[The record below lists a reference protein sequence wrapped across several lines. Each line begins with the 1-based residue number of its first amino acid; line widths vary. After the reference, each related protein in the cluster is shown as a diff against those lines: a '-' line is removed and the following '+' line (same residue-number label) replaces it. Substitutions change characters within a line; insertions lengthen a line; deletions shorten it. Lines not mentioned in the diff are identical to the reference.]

1 MKVGVYISIADVQGS
16 GSNLQR
22 IVDEAIEE
30 AVLAEE
36 MGFDACFF
44 GEHHQDR
51 DGFLPSPLIV
61 AAAVAAR
68 TQRIKIGTSVLLLPL
83 YHPVHVAEDVA
94 TLDILSK
101 GRIILGV
108 GLGYQAPDFA
118 AFNIPQKEA
127 RGRLEEGIE
136 VIRHCW
142 TGEPFTYNGKHFQLD
157 NVRCLPTPVQR
168 PGPPLWVGG
177 SVPASI
183 KRAAKV
189 GDAWISTPSTT
200 RSDTV
205 DLREIYESAL
215 SEGPG
220 QVVLMK
226 DAWVAPTKEAA
237 FEEYGPYVVDAY
249 KYYWRAGLPDFQ
261 YIKSESEITIENMA
275 PNRMV
280 VGSPEECIG
289 EFNEWKESTGSD
301 NFVLRLRQAHS
312 GGPPHG
318 QIMDAIQRFGREV
331 LPYLN

>member
-1 MKVGVYISIADVQGS
+1 MKIGMYISIADVQG
-16 GSNLQR
+16 GGRDLPR

-83 YHPVHVAEDVA
+83 YHPVHVAEDTA
-94 TLDILSK
+94 TLDIISK
-101 GRIILGV
+101 GRVILGV
-108 GLGYQAPDFA
+108 GLGYQGPDFA
-118 AFNIPQKEA
+118 AFNVRQSEA
-127 RGRLEEGIE
+127 KGRLEEGIE
-136 VIRHCW
+136 VIRLCW
-142 TGEPFTYNGKHFQLD
+142 TGEPFSYNGKHFQLD

-183 KRAAKV
+183 RRAGRL

-200 RSDTV
+200 MSD
-205 DLREIYESAL
+205 SAAL
-215 SEGPG
+215 AETYHAAVPQGPG

-226 DAWVAPTKEAA
+226 DAWVAPTRERA
-237 FEEYGPYVVDAY
+237 FQEYGPYVVDAY
-249 KYYWRAGLPDFQ
+249 KYYWRAGLPDFEH
-261 YIKSESEITIENMA
+261 IKAESEITLENLA
-275 PNRMV
+275 PQRMV
-280 VGSPEECIG
+280 IGSPEECVG
-289 EFNEWKESTGSD
+289 EFREWKEATGSD
-301 NFVLRLRQAHS
+301 TFVLRLRQAHS
-312 GGPPHG
+312 GGPPHD
-318 QIMDAIQRFGREV
+318 QIMDALQRFGREV
-331 LPYLN
+331 LPYLG